1 MSEILALR
9 ESALAAAKA
18 GASALEP
25 FLSKE
30 RALSVEEKGE
40 HDFVTA
46 ADRAAEDAVRDAI
59 LRRHPEHTILGE
71 EGDTVSLDHPG
82 PLWIVDPLD
91 GTTNFIHGFPVF
103 AVSVACAVEGRV
115 VAGAIL
121 DPSRGDT
128 YAAARGAGATLNGH
142 FLTVSKRPS
151 LDKAL
156 IATGF
161 PFRRIERLE
170 AFLGTFREVL
180 GQASGIRRPGSASL
194 DLASVAA
201 GRMDGFWEEGLG
213 PWDIAAGGL
222 MIEEAGGVVSDFEGE
237 GRYLET
243 GAVVAGAAGV
253 HAELREIVFR
263 HQGAGK

>member
-9 ESALAAAKA
+9 ESAVAAAQA
-18 GASALEP
+18 GAGALEP
-25 FLSKE
+25 FLAKE
-30 RALSVEEKGE
+30 RALSIEEKGA

-46 ADRAAEDAVRDAI
+46 ADHAAEDAVREEI
-59 LRRHPEHTILGE
+59 LRRHPDHQILGE
-71 EGDTVSLDHPG
+71 EGDKVSLDNDG

-91 GTTNFIHGFPVF
+91 GTTNFIHGYPVF

-121 DPSRGDT
+121 DPSRGDL
-128 YAAARGAGATLNGH
+128 YAAARGAGAMLNGH
-142 FLTVSKRPS
+142 FLTASKRTS
-151 LDKAL
+151 LDEAL

-170 AFLGTFREVL
+170 SFLGTFREVL
-180 GQASGIRRPGSASL
+180 RRASGIRRPGSAAL

-222 MIEEAGGVVSDFEGE
+222 MIEEAGGVISDFG
-237 GRYLET
+237 GGARYLET
-243 GAVVAGAAGV
+243 GAVVAGSGGV

-263 HQGAGK
+263 HQGEGC